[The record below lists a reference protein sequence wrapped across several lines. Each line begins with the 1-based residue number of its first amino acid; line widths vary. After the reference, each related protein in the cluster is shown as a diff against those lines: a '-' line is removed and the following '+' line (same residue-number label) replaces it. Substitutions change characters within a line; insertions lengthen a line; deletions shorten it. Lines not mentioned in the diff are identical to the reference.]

1 MKARLI
7 VLAAALVMLAFW
19 GTQIGAQNDESEKLA
34 LRDFPAPFVREGGKA
49 QVAIIADEADLPTA
63 QRLVEA
69 FGQWTSDTIEIIS
82 DREDYPWWETNII
95 VVGGPGENELARYL
109 NGEEDLPMPFVPTA
123 PADGR
128 LRYGI
133 SWRFKLWEEPGSG
146 TLQLFFHGYSEEGEL
161 CYVLLI
167 AGVDPQGTARAAEAL
182 LAKAPEMLG
191 QAAFVTDGRIEVLV
205 DPEVD
210 LHVPVRCVDA
220 PVDYAF
226 HDGLLRVEFWP
237 TPFPD
242 GMALALIHNIYL
254 WGKAWE
260 GGCLG
265 GFPSGYLMGDLPVH
279 IQMEGLRRFLEWVG
293 VEGFSLPELTIES
306 VDLASGVAQVK
317 ISYPDGGEDRF
328 RLPPQASYERLILR
342 GETEDYGIG
351 GELYAITFTI
361 ELKLRNLGLGRAVWG
376 QRGDR
381 FFPQGFVAL
390 ALEVPIYSSHI
401 KELEWGLESMKEV

>member
-1 MKARLI
+1 MATAR
-7 VLAAALVMLAFW
+7 
-19 GTQIGAQNDESEKLA
+19 
-34 LRDFPAPFVREGGKA
+34 GG
-49 QVAIIADEADLPTA
+49 
-63 QRLVEA
+63 
-69 FGQWTSDTIEIIS
+69 
-82 DREDYPWWETNII
+82 
-95 VVGGPGENELARYL
+95 
-109 NGEEDLPMPFVPTA
+109 
-123 PADGR
+123 
-128 LRYGI
+128 
-133 SWRFKLWEEPGSG
+133 EP
-146 TLQLFFHGYSEEGEL
+146 

-167 AGVDPQGTARAAEAL
+167 AGIDPRGTARAAEAL
-182 LAKAPEMLG
+182 LAKAPEMPG
-191 QAAFVTDGRIEVLV
+191 RAAFITDGRIEVLV

-265 GFPSGYLMGDLPVH
+265 GFPSGYFMGDLPVH

-317 ISYPDGGEDRF
+317 ISDPDGGEDRF
-328 RLPPQASYERLILR
+328 RLLPQASYERLILR
-342 GETEDYGIG
+342 GETQVQSSTGEGLYGV
-351 GELYAITFTI
+351 TFTV
-361 ELKLRNLGLGRAVWG
+361 ELELSNLGLGRAIWG
-376 QRGDR
+376 HENDR
-381 FFPQGFVAL
+381 FFPQRFIAL
-390 ALEVPIYSSHI
+390 ALAVSIRSSHI
-401 KELEWGLESMKEV
+401 MELEWG